1 MIANITTGKN
11 AYGILNYN
19 QLKVNKGKASVLS
32 TRLIFEDPDGKYNVS
47 KMAEEFHNSM
57 PECIRTEKPIVHISL
72 NPDPKDEIDD
82 ELLITMAEEYL
93 VGMGWGNQPHI
104 IYKHTDIERVHIHI
118 VTTQVDIT
126 GRKINDS
133 HRNRRS
139 VAVTEEL
146 EKKYQQDMRDYE
158 DLRMES
164 AKTRSALESLLQ
176 DKEAAEER
184 NRQLAKQIEQL
195 GLSMAT
201 FQEAANGSEDD
212 KQAIVARLQ
221 LLGGLEKLAFSL
233 CLAGTDVDVSAACG
247 RIKEFFE
254 LYQVCA
260 NRKQVETV
268 CTNFLRI
275 MEATKLD
282 GPGHMY
288 FVPRPHMAQVA
299 IFEDFIGVLDQ
310 LNKTDRHLH
319 ANSFDVIDDAKQRD
333 KMAIEF
339 YSEVKRE
346 IALYQDRCDHFIRS
360 GSRSPVIMDRWV
372 MKIRAL
378 EEKKKLYEQVLQREL
393 NDLDDEFSTLKLLG
407 QELQIRASNLR
418 FQRAA

>member
-1 MIANITTGKN
+1 MEQSKTIDLHDLVLTTGGDSSQMLGKFLYFSLGDMLIEKKALAGLCRDMHLPYSPSSRVSAADAFRSATGALRIRQTVTRDGMAKIYL
-11 AYGILNYN
+11 AYCRDN
-19 QLKVNKGKASVLS
+19 
-32 TRLIFEDPDGKYNVS
+32 R
-47 KMAEEFHNSM
+47 H
-57 PECIRTEKPIVHISL
+57 TEKALSRELVKETL
-72 NPDPKDEIDD
+72 NQE
-82 ELLITMAEEYL
+82 T
-93 VGMGWGNQPHI
+93 
-104 IYKHTDIERVHIHI
+104 
-118 VTTQVDIT
+118 
-126 GRKINDS
+126 
-133 HRNRRS
+133 NR
-139 VAVTEEL
+139 
-146 EKKYQQDMRDYE
+146 Y
-158 DLRMES
+158 
-164 AKTRSALESLLQ
+164 
-176 DKEAAEER
+176 
-184 NRQLAKQIEQL
+184 
-195 GLSMAT
+195 
-201 FQEAANGSEDD
+201 
-212 KQAIVARLQ
+212 
-221 LLGGLEKLAFSL
+221 EKLANISYDRKTQQITCENL
-233 CLAGTDVDVSAACG
+233 ICDPDVDVSAACG